1 MSYEINDRTLIE
13 EMCGDIRNTAQNEY
27 NKLQEKLN
35 GEGKV
40 LPDDFAFP
48 LDEDIVGPDGAL
60 KKLLSDQ
67 ENAISY
73 SKARKLDDLWRA
85 LLNKSIIC
93 LRFFDIREPFLNNPN
108 KAIVAYGIDKLEE
121 YHLRYTEFESLMYG
135 SSAYY
140 RDHVFHAIRVWL
152 LGVFCLLKKIN
163 TEETF
168 ITKLGLDGGAT
179 PPSKIDFFEYISMW
193 TITALCHDLGYP
205 LEKAEQILDKTRKM
219 MREFVPSPNVW
230 NNFGYSGT
238 QDSINEYVLKFI
250 STKMKEKS
258 PIDKA
263 DVHDE
268 KAGTTDEKEYLGRI
282 QPKYYLKY
290 AKSLE
295 SFQHGIISTIIIY
308 KMLLYF
314 LESDFNL
321 NDDYVYK
328 NEDARQFYIRREIL
342 RAIAAHTC
350 PDAYNIHITTFSSL
364 LFLCDEFQEWG
375 RRTWNELYS
384 GLKEDSISLEIE
396 KFSCD
401 EIDVQEEISLENVED
416 IEIIVQNIFRVF
428 DRQYSLYKT
437 TFRDG
442 QDTAKRDFS
451 LTKTMKFILPKKGAE
466 TREIIIKYGL
476 PRSEASYFNIDLKHV
491 GTHKKEYREKI
502 EGKISRQ
509 MYYKD
514 LKIDT

>member
-13 EMCGDIRNTAQNEY
+13 EMCGDIRTTVQNEY
-27 NKLQEKLN
+27 MKLKERLKE
-35 GEGKV
+35 EGRD
-40 LPDDFAFP
+40 LPGDFAFP
-48 LDEDIVGPDGAL
+48 LDDDIVGPEGDL

-73 SKARKLDDLWRA
+73 SKAGKLDNLWRS
-85 LLNKSIIC
+85 LLNKSIVC
-93 LRFFDIREPFLNNPN
+93 LRYFDTREPFWDNPN

-163 TEETF
+163 SEDTF
-168 ITKLGLDGGAT
+168 ITKLGLDGGAK

-219 MREFVPSPNVW
+219 MREFVPNPNVW

-250 STKMKEKS
+250 STKMKEKTS
-258 PIDKA
+258 
-263 DVHDE
+263 DE
-268 KAGTTDEKEYLGRI
+268 KADEQTDAIVEKEYLGRI

-321 NDDYVYK
+321 NDDYIYK

-350 PDAYNIHITTFSSL
+350 PDAYNIHITSFSSL

-375 RRTWNELYS
+375 RKTWNELYT
-384 GLKEDSISLEIE
+384 GLKEDSISLKIE
-396 KFSCD
+396 KFSSD
-401 EIDVQEEISLENVED
+401 EIDIQEKISLESVED
-416 IEIIVQNIFRVF
+416 IEIIVQNISRVF
-428 DRQYSLYKT
+428 ERQYSLYKT

-442 QDTAKRDFS
+442 QYTAKRDFS
-451 LTKTMKFILPKKGAE
+451 LTKTMTFTLPKNGAQ

-476 PRSEASYFNIDLKHV
+476 PKSDASYFNIDLSHV
-491 GTHKKEYREKI
+491 GTSKEDYKKKI
-502 EGKISRQ
+502 ESKISKQ
-509 MYYKD
+509 MYYRD
-514 LKIDT
+514 LKID

>member
-13 EMCGDIRNTAQNEY
+13 EMCGDIRNTAQAEY
-27 NKLQEKLN
+27 EKLKERLKQ
-35 GEGKV
+35 EGRD
-40 LPDDFAFP
+40 LPGDFAFP
-48 LDEDIVGPDGAL
+48 LDEDIVGPEGYL

-73 SKARKLDDLWRA
+73 SKARKLDNLWRS
-85 LLNKSIIC
+85 LLNKSIVC
-93 LRFFDIREPFLNNPN
+93 LRYFDTREPFLDNPN

-163 TEETF
+163 AEDAF
-168 ITKLGLDGGAT
+168 ITKLGLDGGAN

-219 MREFVPSPNVW
+219 MREFVPNPNVW

-238 QDSINEYVLKFI
+238 QDSINEYALKFI
-250 STKMKEKS
+250 STKMKEKTS
-258 PIDKA
+258 
-263 DVHDE
+263 DE
-268 KAGTTDEKEYLGRI
+268 KADEQTDAIVEKEYLGRI

-321 NDDYVYK
+321 NDDYIYK

-350 PDAYNIHITTFSSL
+350 PDAYNIHITSFSSL

-375 RRTWNELYS
+375 RRTWNELYT

-396 KFSCD
+396 KFSSD
-401 EIDVQEEISLENVED
+401 EIDIQEKISLESVED
-416 IEIIVQNIFRVF
+416 IEIIVQNISRVF

-442 QDTAKRDFS
+442 QYTAKRDFS
-451 LTKTMKFILPKKGAE
+451 LTKTMKFTLPKNGAQ

-476 PRSEASYFNIDLKHV
+476 PKSDASYFNIDLSNV
-491 GTHKKEYREKI
+491 GTSKEDYKKKI
-502 EGKISRQ
+502 ESKISKQ
-509 MYYKD
+509 MYYRD
-514 LKIDT
+514 LKID

>member
-13 EMCGDIRNTAQNEY
+13 EMCGDIRNTAQAEY
-27 NKLQEKLN
+27 EKLKKRLKQ
-35 GEGKV
+35 EGRD
-40 LPDDFAFP
+40 LPGDFAFP
-48 LDEDIVGPDGAL
+48 LDEDIVGPEGDL

-73 SKARKLDDLWRA
+73 SKAGKLDNLWRS
-85 LLNKSIIC
+85 LLNKSIVC
-93 LRFFDIREPFLNNPN
+93 LRYFDTREPFLDNPN

-140 RDHVFHAIRVWL
+140 RDHIFHAIRVWL

-163 TEETF
+163 AEDAF
-168 ITKLGLDGGAT
+168 ITKLGLDGGAK

-219 MREFVPSPNVW
+219 MREFVPNPNVW

-250 STKMKEKS
+250 STKMKEKTS
-258 PIDKA
+258 
-263 DVHDE
+263 DE
-268 KAGTTDEKEYLGRI
+268 KADEQTDAIVEKEYLGRI

-321 NDDYVYK
+321 NDDYIYK

-350 PDAYNIHITTFSSL
+350 PDAYNIHITSFSSL

-375 RRTWNELYS
+375 RRTWNELYT

-396 KFSCD
+396 KFSSD
-401 EIDVQEEISLENVED
+401 EIDIQEKISLESVED
-416 IEIIVQNIFRVF
+416 IEIIVQNISRVF

-442 QDTAKRDFS
+442 QYTAKRDFS
-451 LTKTMKFILPKKGAE
+451 LTKTMKFTLPKNGAQ

-476 PRSEASYFNIDLKHV
+476 PKSDASYFNIDLSNV
-491 GTHKKEYREKI
+491 GTSKEDYKKKI
-502 EGKISRQ
+502 ESKISKQ
-509 MYYKD
+509 MYYRD
-514 LKIDT
+514 LKID

>member
-13 EMCGDIRNTAQNEY
+13 EMCGDIRTTVQHEY
-27 NKLQEKLN
+27 TKLKERLKE
-35 GEGKV
+35 EGRD
-40 LPDDFAFP
+40 LPGDFAFP
-48 LDEDIVGPDGAL
+48 LDDDIVGPEGDL

-67 ENAISY
+67 ENSISY
-73 SKARKLDDLWRA
+73 SKAGKLDNLWRS
-85 LLNKSIIC
+85 LLNKSIVC
-93 LRFFDIREPFLNNPN
+93 LRYFDTREPFWDNPN

-163 TEETF
+163 SEDTF
-168 ITKLGLDGGAT
+168 ITKLGLDGGAK

-219 MREFVPSPNVW
+219 MREFVPNPNVW

-250 STKMKEKS
+250 STKMKEKTS
-258 PIDKA
+258 
-263 DVHDE
+263 DE
-268 KAGTTDEKEYLGRI
+268 KADEQTDAIVEKEYLGRI

-321 NDDYVYK
+321 NDDYIYK

-350 PDAYNIHITTFSSL
+350 PDAYNIHITSFSSL

-375 RRTWNELYS
+375 RKTWNELYT
-384 GLKEDSISLEIE
+384 GLKEDSISLKIE
-396 KFSCD
+396 KFSSD
-401 EIDVQEEISLENVED
+401 EIDIQEKISLESVED
-416 IEIIVQNIFRVF
+416 IEIIVQNISRVF
-428 DRQYSLYKT
+428 ERQYSLYKT

-442 QDTAKRDFS
+442 QYTAKRDFS
-451 LTKTMKFILPKKGAE
+451 LTKTMTFTLPKNGAQ
-466 TREIIIKYGL
+466 TREIMIKYGL
-476 PRSEASYFNIDLKHV
+476 PKSDASYFNIDLSHV
-491 GTHKKEYREKI
+491 GTSKEDYKEKI
-502 EGKISRQ
+502 ESKISKQ
-509 MYYKD
+509 MYYRD
-514 LKIDT
+514 LKID

>member
-13 EMCGDIRNTAQNEY
+13 EMCNDIRNTAISELD
-27 NKLQEKLN
+27 KLKEKLN
-35 GEGKV
+35 KQGKE

-60 KKLLSDQ
+60 KKLLSEQ
-67 ENAISY
+67 ENVISY
-73 SKARKLDDLWRA
+73 SKAGKLDDLWRS
-85 LLNKSIIC
+85 LLNKSIVC
-93 LRFFDIREPFLNNPN
+93 LRYFDTREPFLNNPN
-108 KAIVAYGIDKLEE
+108 KAIVAYGINKLEE

-163 TEETF
+163 AEEMF
-168 ITKLGLDGGAT
+168 ITKLGLDGGAKL
-179 PPSKIDFFEYISMW
+179 PSKIDFFEYISMW

-250 STKMKEKS
+250 STKMKEKL
-258 PIDKA
+258 PVENIDE
-263 DVHDE
+263 HDNQ
-268 KAGTTDEKEYLGRI
+268 AGASNERKYLGRI
-282 QPKYYLKY
+282 QPKYFLKY

-295 SFQHGIISTIIIY
+295 GFKHGIISTIIIY

-321 NDDYVYK
+321 NDDYIYD
-328 NEDARQFYIRREIL
+328 NEDARQFYIRREVL

-350 PDAYNIHITTFSSL
+350 SDTYNIHITTFSSL

-375 RRTWNELYS
+375 RRTWDELYT
-384 GLKEDSISLEIE
+384 GLKEDSISLKIE
-396 KFSCD
+396 KFSCE
-401 EIDVQEEISLENVED
+401 EIDIREKISLESVED
-416 IEIIVQNIFRVF
+416 MEIIVQNISRVF
-428 DRQYSLYKT
+428 ERQYSLYKT

-451 LTKTMKFILPKKGAE
+451 LTKRMQFILSKNGAQ
-466 TREIIIKYGL
+466 TREIIIEYGL
-476 PRSEASYFNIDLKHV
+476 PKSDASYFNIDLSHV
-491 GTHKKEYREKI
+491 GTIDTYKKMIEKS
-502 EGKISRQ
+502 ISRQ
-509 MYYKD
+509 MYHKD
-514 LKIDT
+514 IKITPS

>member
-13 EMCGDIRNTAQNEY
+13 EMCGDIRNTAQAEY
-27 NKLQEKLN
+27 EKLKERLKQ
-35 GEGKV
+35 EGRD
-40 LPDDFAFP
+40 LPGDFAFP
-48 LDEDIVGPDGAL
+48 LDEDIVGPEGYL

-73 SKARKLDDLWRA
+73 SKARKLDNLWRS
-85 LLNKSIIC
+85 LLNKSIVC
-93 LRFFDIREPFLNNPN
+93 LRYFDTREPFLDNPN

-163 TEETF
+163 AEDAF
-168 ITKLGLDGGAT
+168 ITKLGLDGGAN

-219 MREFVPSPNVW
+219 MREFVPNPNVW

-250 STKMKEKS
+250 STKMKEKTS
-258 PIDKA
+258 
-263 DVHDE
+263 DE
-268 KAGTTDEKEYLGRI
+268 KADEQTDAIVEKEYLGRI

-321 NDDYVYK
+321 NDDYIYK

-350 PDAYNIHITTFSSL
+350 PDAYNIHITSFSSL

-375 RRTWNELYS
+375 RRTWNELYT

-396 KFSCD
+396 KFSSD
-401 EIDVQEEISLENVED
+401 EIDIQEKISLESVED
-416 IEIIVQNIFRVF
+416 IEIIVQNISRVF

-442 QDTAKRDFS
+442 QYTAKRDFS
-451 LTKTMKFILPKKGAE
+451 LTKTMKFTLPKNGAQ

-476 PRSEASYFNIDLKHV
+476 PKSDASYFNIDISNV
-491 GTHKKEYREKI
+491 GTSKEDYKKKI
-502 EGKISRQ
+502 ESKISKQ
-509 MYYKD
+509 MYYRD
-514 LKIDT
+514 LKID

>member
-13 EMCGDIRNTAQNEY
+13 EMCGDIRNTAQAEY
-27 NKLQEKLN
+27 EKLKERLKQ
-35 GEGKV
+35 EGRD
-40 LPDDFAFP
+40 LPGDFAFP
-48 LDEDIVGPDGAL
+48 LDEDIVGPEGYL

-73 SKARKLDDLWRA
+73 SKARKLDNLWRS
-85 LLNKSIIC
+85 LLNKSIVC
-93 LRFFDIREPFLNNPN
+93 LRYFDTREPFLDNPN

-163 TEETF
+163 AEDAF
-168 ITKLGLDGGAT
+168 ITKLGLDGGAN

-219 MREFVPSPNVW
+219 MREFVPNPNVW

-250 STKMKEKS
+250 STKMKEKTS
-258 PIDKA
+258 
-263 DVHDE
+263 DE
-268 KAGTTDEKEYLGRI
+268 KADEQTDAIVEKEYLGRI

-321 NDDYVYK
+321 NDDYIYK
-328 NEDARQFYIRREIL
+328 NEDARQFYIRHEIL

-350 PDAYNIHITTFSSL
+350 PDAYNIHITSFSSL

-375 RRTWNELYS
+375 RRTWNELYT

-396 KFSCD
+396 KFSSD
-401 EIDVQEEISLENVED
+401 EIDIQEKISLESVED
-416 IEIIVQNIFRVF
+416 IEIIVQNISRVF

-442 QDTAKRDFS
+442 QYTAKRDFS
-451 LTKTMKFILPKKGAE
+451 LTKTMKFTLPKNGAQ

-476 PRSEASYFNIDLKHV
+476 PKSDASYFNIDLSNV
-491 GTHKKEYREKI
+491 GTSKEDYKKKI
-502 EGKISRQ
+502 ESKISKQ
-509 MYYKD
+509 MYYRD
-514 LKIDT
+514 LKID

>member
-13 EMCGDIRNTAQNEY
+13 EMCGDIRNTAQTEY
-27 NKLQEKLN
+27 EKLKERLKQ
-35 GEGKV
+35 EGRD
-40 LPDDFAFP
+40 LPGDFAFP
-48 LDEDIVGPDGAL
+48 LDEDIVGPEGDL

-73 SKARKLDDLWRA
+73 SKAGKLDNLWRS
-85 LLNKSIIC
+85 LLNKSIVC
-93 LRFFDIREPFLNNPN
+93 LRYFDTREPFLDNPN

-163 TEETF
+163 AGDAF
-168 ITKLGLDGGAT
+168 ITKLGLDGGAK

-219 MREFVPSPNVW
+219 MKEFVPNPNVW

-250 STKMKEKS
+250 STKMKEKTS
-258 PIDKA
+258 
-263 DVHDE
+263 DE
-268 KAGTTDEKEYLGRI
+268 KADEQTDAIVEKEYLGRI

-321 NDDYVYK
+321 NDDYIYK

-350 PDAYNIHITTFSSL
+350 PDAYNIHITSFSSL

-375 RRTWNELYS
+375 RRTWNELYT

-396 KFSCD
+396 KFSSD
-401 EIDVQEEISLENVED
+401 EIDIQEKISLESVED
-416 IEIIVQNIFRVF
+416 IEIIVQNISRVF

-442 QDTAKRDFS
+442 QYTAKRDFS
-451 LTKTMKFILPKKGAE
+451 LTKTMKFTLPKNGAQ

-476 PRSEASYFNIDLKHV
+476 PKSDASYFNIDLSHV
-491 GTHKKEYREKI
+491 GTSKEEYKEKI
-502 EGKISRQ
+502 ESKISKQ
-509 MYYKD
+509 MYYRD
-514 LKIDT
+514 LKID

>member
-13 EMCGDIRNTAQNEY
+13 EMCGDIRNTAQAEY
-27 NKLQEKLN
+27 EKLKERLKQ
-35 GEGKV
+35 EGRD
-40 LPDDFAFP
+40 LPGDFAFP
-48 LDEDIVGPDGAL
+48 LDEDLVGPEGYL

-73 SKARKLDDLWRA
+73 SKARKLDNLWRS
-85 LLNKSIIC
+85 LLNKSIVC
-93 LRFFDIREPFLNNPN
+93 LRYFDTREPFLDNPN

-163 TEETF
+163 AEDAF
-168 ITKLGLDGGAT
+168 ITKLGLDGGAN

-219 MREFVPSPNVW
+219 MREFVPNPNVW

-250 STKMKEKS
+250 STKMKEKTS
-258 PIDKA
+258 
-263 DVHDE
+263 DE
-268 KAGTTDEKEYLGRI
+268 KADEQTDAIVEKEYLGRI

-321 NDDYVYK
+321 NDDYIYK

-350 PDAYNIHITTFSSL
+350 PDAYNIHITSFSSL

-375 RRTWNELYS
+375 RRTWNELYT

-396 KFSCD
+396 KFSSD
-401 EIDVQEEISLENVED
+401 EIDIQEKISLESVED
-416 IEIIVQNIFRVF
+416 IEIIVQNISRVF

-442 QDTAKRDFS
+442 QYTAKRDFS
-451 LTKTMKFILPKKGAE
+451 LTKTMKFTLPKNGAQ

-476 PRSEASYFNIDLKHV
+476 PKSDASYFNIDLSNV
-491 GTHKKEYREKI
+491 GTSKEDYKKKI
-502 EGKISRQ
+502 ESKISKQ
-509 MYYKD
+509 MYYRD
-514 LKIDT
+514 LKID

>member
-13 EMCGDIRNTAQNEY
+13 EMCGDIRNTAQTEY
-27 NKLQEKLN
+27 EKLKERLKQ
-35 GEGKV
+35 EGRD
-40 LPDDFAFP
+40 LPGDFAFP
-48 LDEDIVGPDGAL
+48 LDEDIVGPEGDL

-73 SKARKLDDLWRA
+73 SKAGKLDNLWRS
-85 LLNKSIIC
+85 LLNKSIVC
-93 LRFFDIREPFLNNPN
+93 LRYFDTREPFLDNPN

-163 TEETF
+163 AGDAF
-168 ITKLGLDGGAT
+168 ITKLGLDGGAK

-219 MREFVPSPNVW
+219 MREFVPNPNVW

-250 STKMKEKS
+250 STKMKEKTS
-258 PIDKA
+258 
-263 DVHDE
+263 DE
-268 KAGTTDEKEYLGRI
+268 KADEQTDAIVEKEYLGRI

-321 NDDYVYK
+321 NDDYIYK

-350 PDAYNIHITTFSSL
+350 PDAYNIHITSFSSL

-375 RRTWNELYS
+375 RRTWNELYT

-396 KFSCD
+396 KFSSD
-401 EIDVQEEISLENVED
+401 EIDIQEKISLESVED
-416 IEIIVQNIFRVF
+416 IEIIVQNISRVF

-442 QDTAKRDFS
+442 QYTAKRDFS
-451 LTKTMKFILPKKGAE
+451 LTKTMKFTLPKNGAQ

-476 PRSEASYFNIDLKHV
+476 PKSDASYFNIDLSHV
-491 GTHKKEYREKI
+491 GTSKEEYKEKI
-502 EGKISRQ
+502 ESKISKQ
-509 MYYKD
+509 MYYRD
-514 LKIDT
+514 LKID